1 MADRQDTET
10 KAAKQEAE
18 ANKLIQEVIK
28 QVLHYK
34 PRDPLEFTMQYLDEQ
49 VGESTPQLSAF
60 YRLQLTRDDPELF
73 LEELSNAYGV
83 FAAKRKAH
91 CICGNDVER
100 ITRAF
105 CMEMPVRYE
114 KILVLAAREL
124 CAAEEACEFEKFCA
138 CMRIAASCYG
148 VFHDAYRL
156 WEGLGDASIL
166 VVKRQDNDSEDAS
179 LPLKIPE
186 AAFEVID
193 LLAPLRTE
201 EDSQE
206 YTGLFA
212 LLRPFKLATAIRRL
226 APDDESK
233 LLTFTQILDSVLE
246 DAPQRLLSL
255 HSELAKLCLAQPI
268 SSVGVLPQATTR
280 RGSMPQK

>member
-1 MADRQDTET
+1 MADRHDTET

-73 LEELSNAYGV
+73 LEELSNTYGV
-83 FAAKRKAH
+83 FAAKRKANFVY
-91 CICGNDVER
+91 GNDVER
-100 ITRAF
+100 LTRAF
-105 CMEMPVRYE
+105 CMEMPVKYE
-114 KILVLAAREL
+114 KILVVAVREL
-124 CAAEEACEFEKFCA
+124 CAAEEACDFERFCA
-138 CMRIAASCYG
+138 CMRIAASCHG

-166 VVKRQDNDSEDAS
+166 GVTRQDDDPEDEP

-193 LLAPLRTE
+193 LLAPLRTD

-206 YTGLFA
+206 YTTLFA
-212 LLRPFKLATAIRRL
+212 LLRPLNLATAIRRL
-226 APDDESK
+226 AAYDESRQ
-233 LLTFTQILDSVLE
+233 LTFTQILDSVFE
-246 DAPQRLLSL
+246 EAPQSLLTL
-255 HSELAKLCLAQPI
+255 HAELAKLSIAQPI
-268 SSVGVLPQATTR
+268 TSVGVLPSR
-280 RGSMPQK
+280 RGPTTQM